1 MPFATDAP
9 LCKPGQKIIYGAAR
23 HEAVRVLCEVES
35 DPREVTFHW
44 QFNNTA
50 ESLEVVTFVNDGTMS
65 TATYIPRT
73 EFDYG
78 TLLCWGTNIVGS
90 QLDPCIYTIV
100 PAGKLSSMMQG
111 LNLRVVALRYVL
123 GETDI
128 MISFEVSQINT
139 FESCVF
145 RRVNIVSKGFS

>member
-1 MPFATDAP
+1 MFLSSFPLDAP

-50 ESLEVVTFVNDGTMS
+50 ESLEVVTFVNEATTS

-90 QLDPCIYTIV
+90 QIEPCIYTIV
-100 PAGKLSSMMQG
+100 PAGEYLSSLFTLIRQ
-111 LNLRVVALRYVL
+111 
-123 GETDI
+123 
-128 MISFEVSQINT
+128 
-139 FESCVF
+139 
-145 RRVNIVSKGFS
+145 